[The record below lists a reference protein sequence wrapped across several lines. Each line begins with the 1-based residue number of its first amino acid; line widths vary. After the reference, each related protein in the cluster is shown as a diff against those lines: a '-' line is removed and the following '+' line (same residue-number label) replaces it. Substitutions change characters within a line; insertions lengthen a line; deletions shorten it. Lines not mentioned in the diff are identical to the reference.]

1 MKKIAAIIIVLL
13 MPVLSISQ
21 VENVPLQFPVYDFL
35 KNMSVKKLIHFDDD
49 NPNLSRF
56 EVADFLKRVDAKRT
70 ELSRTDAELLN
81 KYKEEYIPEESN
93 SSNTWRMFGSGR
105 KFFDN
110 LDGFL
115 SNKQKYLF
123 SAGSTGN
130 NIYIEGLGNVYTGHE
145 IKPDSKIN
153 TVMMDGGIAA
163 RGTLFNHLGYYLDLG
178 KGAMFAQ
185 KDLATFMEPRMKVDF
200 KFNEDTEKL
209 RNYDYTSA
217 YLKYYIEPLDKF
229 GISIQFGRE
238 KTTLGYGYGSKTL
251 LSGENPDL
259 DFLKL
264 NVKYGVVRYTTMYA
278 STVGYF
284 SENRN
289 ERYTKYLSI
298 QRLKI
303 SLPDLFDFGISS
315 NIVYNG
321 RIEFAYLNPIMFWTF
336 AEKSL
341 QDRDNKAFSLDFQTR
356 LFKNVEFQGTLFID
370 DDELFGFL
378 TGKTDRGEKIA
389 FQLGT
394 FIYEPL
400 SVKNLS
406 LELEYTKIR
415 PYTYSHYDI
424 KNNYTAYGLNLGHRI
439 GPNADEIFSRLAY
452 NISDWGR
459 AGIEYR
465 FIRKGNNIYDESGN
479 LTRNVG
485 GDVLYAFR
493 DEIDNPDAP
502 FLDGERVNT
511 HNIGL
516 TFRFIPI
523 RNYTFTLSYVY
534 NLDDNI
540 TKGFKKDFSYA
551 FARMNIIY

>member
-1 MKKIAAIIIVLL
+1 
-13 MPVLSISQ
+13 
-21 VENVPLQFPVYDFL
+21 
-35 KNMSVKKLIHFDDD
+35 
-49 NPNLSRF
+49 
-56 EVADFLKRVDAKRT
+56 
-70 ELSRTDAELLN
+70 
-81 KYKEEYIPEESN
+81 
-93 SSNTWRMFGSGR
+93 
-105 KFFDN
+105 
-110 LDGFL
+110 
-115 SNKQKYLF
+115 
-123 SAGSTGN
+123 
-130 NIYIEGLGNVYTGHE
+130 
-145 IKPDSKIN
+145 
-153 TVMMDGGIAA
+153 
-163 RGTLFNHLGYYLDLG
+163 
-178 KGAMFAQ
+178 
-185 KDLATFMEPRMKVDF
+185 MEPRMKVDF

-217 YLKYYIEPLDKF
+217 YLKYYIEPLEKF

-264 NVKYGVVRYTTMYA
+264 NVKYGVVRFTTMYA

-289 ERYTKYLSI
+289 ERYTKYLSV

-303 SLPDLFDFGISS
+303 SLPDLFDFGIST

-389 FQLGT
+389 YQLGT

-400 SVKNLS
+400 SIKNLS

-485 GDVLYAFR
+485 GDVIYGYR
-493 DEIDNPDAP
+493 DGIDNFDAP

-551 FARMNIIY
+551 YARMNIIY